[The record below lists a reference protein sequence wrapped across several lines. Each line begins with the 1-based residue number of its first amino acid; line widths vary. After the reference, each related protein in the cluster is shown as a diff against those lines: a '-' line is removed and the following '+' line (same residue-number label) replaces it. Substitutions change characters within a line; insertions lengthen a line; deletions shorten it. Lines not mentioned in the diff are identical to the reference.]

1 MSIESRVVFS
11 ALVRRHLVYLIVEC
25 LTHHHTWFQRQ
36 QQQRR
41 RWSSDTKEPTT
52 TMPSRK
58 KKHSFDY
65 LPCNL
70 MEIFAIYF
78 PFCQDFFF
86 SLRRQSMYGC
96 VLCWTILFVSLSFL
110 LPCFCSTHC
119 SIMGFL
125 DWHLKAI
132 FIAKKTVEKCEITE
146 FFRAIGSV
154 LCVHA
159 ARMATKRHKTIYYFL
174 SRQNVW

>member
-52 TMPSRK
+52 TMPNRK

-96 VLCWTILFVSLSFL
+96 VLCWTIFFVSLSF
-110 LPCFCSTHC
+110 
-119 SIMGFL
+119 
-125 DWHLKAI
+125 
-132 FIAKKTVEKCEITE
+132 
-146 FFRAIGSV
+146 
-154 LCVHA
+154 
-159 ARMATKRHKTIYYFL
+159 FL
-174 SRQNVW
+174 SVALFLLNTLQYHGVSRLASKSNLYCEKNSWKVWNHGIFSCYW